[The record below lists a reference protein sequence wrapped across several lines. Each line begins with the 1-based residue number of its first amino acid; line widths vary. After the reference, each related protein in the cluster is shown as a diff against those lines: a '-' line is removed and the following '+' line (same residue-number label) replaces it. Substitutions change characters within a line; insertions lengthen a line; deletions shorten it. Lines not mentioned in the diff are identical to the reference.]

1 MKCEKFQRVAGQM
14 ARNEIMDA
22 HVRAQALAHT
32 TVCKGCA
39 EILGLQSVLSDGL
52 RSLAEHTKNAGP
64 GIDLEDE
71 VLAAFRERTSA
82 VSVSASSGYWRYWA
96 AAVAA
101 VLLLAIGLAAW
112 RWYDAPLPRQ
122 TQQANSRELAPP
134 AVSSNR
140 HELPVATAGQTPAP
154 KRPNVTP
161 LGKFQRRPKAAAR
174 TPRINVARQSLKSL
188 PPATPPATQE
198 VVTHFVS
205 LGYGSALDLQD
216 GAQMV
221 RVELPRSALA
231 RFGLPMNMDRAD
243 ERITADV
250 LVGAD
255 GLARAIRFVQPTDQ
269 TTGNPRS
276 GNERNE
282 Q

>member
-1 MKCEKFQRVAGQM
+1 MKCDKFQRIAGQM

-22 HVRAQALAHT
+22 QDRALALAHT
-32 TVCKGCA
+32 TVCKSC
-39 EILGLQSVLSDGL
+39 EGLLASQSALSDGL
-52 RSLAEHTKNAGP
+52 RSLAEKTKAARP
-64 GIDLEDE
+64 RLDLEDKL
-71 VLAAFRERTSA
+71 LAAFRERTSV
-82 VSVSASSGYWRYWA
+82 VSVSASTGYRRYWV

-101 VLLLAIGLAAW
+101 VLSLAVGLAAW
-112 RWYDAPLPRQ
+112 RWYGASVPRKAEQASSRDFAPS
-122 TQQANSRELAPP
+122 AG
-134 AVSSNR
+134 SSKR
-140 HELPVATAGQTPAP
+140 DESTVAKAGQTPAP
-154 KRPNVTP
+154 KPPIVSAPR
-161 LGKFQRRPKAAAR
+161 KFQRRPKPGTRAAQ
-174 TPRINVARQSLKSL
+174 PDVAKRSLKPL
-188 PPATPPATQE
+188 APAMPPVTKE

-269 TTGNPRS
+269 TGDPRS

>member
-22 HVRAQALAHT
+22 QVRAQALAHT

-64 GIDLEDE
+64 GIDLEDK
-71 VLAAFRERTSA
+71 VLAAFRKGTSVVPA
-82 VSVSASSGYWRYWA
+82 SAPSGYWRYWA

-112 RWYDAPLPRQ
+112 RWYGASVPRQ
-122 TQQANSRELAPP
+122 TQQANSREFAPP
-134 AVSSNR
+134 AGSSNR
-140 HELPVATAGQTPAP
+140 HELRVATAGQTPAP
-154 KRPNVTP
+154 KPPKTTP
-161 LGKFQRRPKAAAR
+161 LGKFRPRRKPTAR
-174 TPRINVARQSLKSL
+174 TTQINVARQSLKSL
-188 PPATPPATQE
+188 PPATTPAIQE

-221 RVELPRSALA
+221 RVKLPRSALA

-243 ERITADV
+243 EKITADV

-269 TTGNPRS
+269 TTGDPRS

>member
-22 HVRAQALAHT
+22 QVRAQALAHT
-32 TVCKGCA
+32 TVCKDCA
-39 EILGLQSVLSDGL
+39 EVLDLQSVLSEGL

-64 GIDLEDE
+64 GIDLEHK
-71 VLAAFRERTSA
+71 VLAAFRERTSV
-82 VSVSASSGYWRYWA
+82 VSLSASSGYWRYWG

-112 RWYDAPLPRQ
+112 RWSVAPVPQ
-122 TQQANSRELAPP
+122 QSQQASSRELAG
-134 AVSSNR
+134 SSNR
-140 HELPVATAGQTPAP
+140 RELRVATAGERPAP
-154 KRPNVTP
+154 KPPNVSP
-161 LGKFQRRPKAAAR
+161 LGRFRRRPKPAAR
-174 TPRINVARQSLKSL
+174 TTEINVARQSLKSL
-188 PPATPPATQE
+188 PGATPPATQE

-231 RFGLPMNMDRAD
+231 RFGLPMNMDRAE

-250 LVGAD
+250 LIGAD

-269 TTGNPRS
+269 TTGDPRS

>member
-1 MKCEKFQRVAGQM
+1 MKCDKFEVIVGQM

-22 HVRAQALAHT
+22 RERDRALAHT
-32 TVCKGCA
+32 TVCQRCE
-39 EILGLQSVLSDGL
+39 EILALQSALSDDL
-52 RSLAEHTKNAGP
+52 RSLAEDTKAAQP
-64 GIDLEDE
+64 RMDLEDK

-82 VSVSASSGYWRYWA
+82 VSISASPVYRRYWA
-96 AAVAA
+96 VAAAAV
-101 VLLLAIGLAAW
+101 VLLALGLAAW
-112 RWYDAPLPRQ
+112 RWYVAPGPRQ
-122 TQQANSRELAPP
+122 TQQASSRELAPP
-134 AVSSNR
+134 AVSSKPD
-140 HELPVATAGQTPAP
+140 ELLVAPTGQAPAP
-154 KRPNVTP
+154 KPAIVSAP
-161 LGKFQRRPKAAAR
+161 GKFQRRSKPTTRAAQPNLAKR
-174 TPRINVARQSLKSL
+174 SLKSL
-188 PPATPPATQE
+188 PPATAPATQE

-250 LVGAD
+250 LIGAD

-269 TTGNPRS
+269 TGDPRS

>member
-1 MKCEKFQRVAGQM
+1 
-14 ARNEIMDA
+14 
-22 HVRAQALAHT
+22 
-32 TVCKGCA
+32 
-39 EILGLQSVLSDGL
+39 
-52 RSLAEHTKNAGP
+52 
-64 GIDLEDE
+64 
-71 VLAAFRERTSA
+71 
-82 VSVSASSGYWRYWA
+82 
-96 AAVAA
+96 
-101 VLLLAIGLAAW
+101 VLLALGLAAW
-112 RWYDAPLPRQ
+112 RWYVAPVPRE
-122 TQQANSRELAPP
+122 TQQASSRELAPS
-134 AVSSNR
+134 AVSSQPD
-140 HELPVATAGQTPAP
+140 ELRLATTGQTLAP
-154 KRPNVTP
+154 KSSIGSAPGKLQRRTKPTTRATQPNVA
-161 LGKFQRRPKAAAR
+161 KR
-174 TPRINVARQSLKSL
+174 SLKSL
-188 PPATPPATQE
+188 PRATPPATQE

-216 GAQMV
+216 GAQMI

-269 TTGNPRS
+269 TGDPRS